1 MTPSSMPPP
10 FADLGPPAVTAPTA
24 MTHPAHHESF
34 SLAAAKASVPKA
46 RHQVRDA
53 LARWGLDTA
62 STDTALLIL
71 TELVTNAVLHAS
83 ALSPQVDIAVALEAE
98 HLAIMVH
105 DLHPFRPRVLPACRP
120 EGGGWGLKMVT
131 DLATESGGTVDLLP
145 DADRQGKTVRVTLP
159 HRAA

>member
-83 ALSPQVDIAVALEAE
+83 ALSPRSTSPWPWKRSTSPSWSTTCTRSAPGSCPRAGRRAEAG
-98 HLAIMVH
+98 A
-105 DLHPFRPRVLPACRP
+105 
-120 EGGGWGLKMVT
+120 
-131 DLATESGGTVDLLP
+131 
-145 DADRQGKTVRVTLP
+145 
-159 HRAA
+159 